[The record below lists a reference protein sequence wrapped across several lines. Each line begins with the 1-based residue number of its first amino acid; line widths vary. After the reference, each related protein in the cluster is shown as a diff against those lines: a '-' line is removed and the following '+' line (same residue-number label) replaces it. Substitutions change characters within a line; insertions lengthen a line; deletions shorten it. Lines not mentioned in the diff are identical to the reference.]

1 MNRATN
7 YRTNIKELFDKWKCK
22 PIQNEIDHQNNV
34 FICDGIV
41 CPEQWF
47 SQDIRPLFLLKEAYG
62 GNKDWNLITEHLL
75 TSGRMGRGTWHRV
88 TVWTMGLLSTSQSKI
103 EPYFVDEAMKYYG
116 NQFLQ
121 QIAVVNVKKS
131 GGTNNSDMTL
141 INQYAAADKEELRK
155 EIELI
160 DPTVIVCGYTIS
172 SLNIIM
178 GSSVKNY
185 DHVEP
190 NLYYHMTL
198 NGHDVIVLDYWHPS
212 NHFPD
217 IMNYYGLMGIYQ
229 QALLRQSK

>member
-1 MNRATN
+1 MLQATEYQKKIN
-7 YRTNIKELFDKWKCK
+7 KLFDEWKSK
-22 PIQNEIDHQNNV
+22 PTQNGIDHQNSV
-34 FICDGIV
+34 FIRDGIV

-62 GNKDWNLITEHLL
+62 GNDGWDLIAEHLL
-75 TSGRMGRGTWHRV
+75 TSGKMGIDTWRRV
-88 TVWTMGLLSTSQSKI
+88 TEWTKGLLSTSLTRI
-103 EPYFVDEAMKYYG
+103 EPYAPDTSMEQYG
-116 NQFLQ
+116 NEYLKK
-121 QIAVVNVKKS
+121 IAVVNVKKS

-141 INQYAAADKEELRK
+141 INQYADADKEELRK